1 MENERPAA
9 NNPTEIHKAEMKI
22 TLVISTYNWPE
33 ALRLSLL
40 SARIQT
46 RIPDEIIIAD
56 DGSGRATEKL
66 INSFKNRFPCP
77 LIHAWQEDK
86 GFRLAESR
94 NNALRMA
101 TGDYVIFIDGDIIME
116 RHFIADHERMA
127 EKGFFVMGSRS
138 KLSKQTTE
146 RLLCR
151 HRVDLHWY
159 SKGVRR
165 RYNTMYLPFLAF
177 YTEKLYRNR
186 RDKGRG
192 ANMAMFMS
200 DLKAVNGFD
209 SEMVGYG
216 FEDTDLIG
224 RLVNLGLKR
233 KWAKFKAIEF
243 HLHHE
248 EKGFESQNKPL
259 LKQNKGKI
267 RCENGIEKI

>member
-1 MENERPAA
+1 
-9 NNPTEIHKAEMKI
+9 
-22 TLVISTYNWPE
+22 
-33 ALRLSLL
+33 
-40 SARIQT
+40 
-46 RIPDEIIIAD
+46 
-56 DGSGRATEKL
+56 
-66 INSFKNRFPCP
+66 
-77 LIHAWQEDK
+77 
-86 GFRLAESR
+86 
-94 NNALRMA
+94 MA

-116 RHFIADHERMA
+116 RYFIADHERMA

-146 RLLCR
+146 RLLRR

-209 SEMVGYG
+209 SGMVGYG

-243 HLHHE
+243 HLYHE
-248 EKGFESQNKPL
+248 EKGFEHQNKPL